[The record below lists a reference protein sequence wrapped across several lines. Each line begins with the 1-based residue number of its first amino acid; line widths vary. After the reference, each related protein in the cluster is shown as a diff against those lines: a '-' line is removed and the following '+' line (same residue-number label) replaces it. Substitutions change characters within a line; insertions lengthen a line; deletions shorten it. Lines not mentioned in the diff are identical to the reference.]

1 MPVERMMP
9 TPESA
14 DLVELVRD
22 LVDRELR
29 PAVTES
35 EAVGRFPREVFRTL
49 GKVGLLGL
57 TGPPQYGG
65 GGQPYEVYLQVLEE
79 IAAAWMSVAV
89 GISVH
94 TLACYPLV
102 TFGSPQQQR
111 RWLPELLGGETLG
124 AYSLSEAHAGSDPAS
139 LRTRAIREE
148 SGYRL
153 AGSKAWVTHGGE
165 ADFYTVFAR
174 TGEGTR
180 GISCF
185 LVPDGSPGLSF
196 GAPERKMGLRA
207 STTAGLHLDD
217 VPVAVDRRLG
227 VEGQGFAIAMSAL
240 DAGRLGIAACAT
252 GLAQAALDVA
262 VGYAREREQF
272 GQPIAEFQGVAFMLA
287 DMAAA
292 VASAR
297 ATYLDAARR
306 MDQGRPVTREAAI
319 AKLLGTDT
327 AMRVTT
333 DAVQV
338 LGGYG
343 YTEEFPVER
352 YMREAKV
359 TQIFE
364 GTNQIQRLVIS
375 RGLTTERSGR

>member
-1 MPVERMMP
+1 MPVERLMP
-9 TPESA
+9 TSESA
-14 DLVELVRD
+14 DLIEMVREI
-22 LVDRELR
+22 VDRDLR
-29 PAVTES
+29 PAVAEH
-35 EAVGRFPREVFRTL
+35 EATGRFPRDVFRTL
-49 GKVGLLGL
+49 GKAGLLGL
-57 TGPPQYGG
+57 TGPKRYGG
-65 GGQPYEVYLQVLEE
+65 AGQPYEVYLQVLEE

-89 GISVH
+89 GVSVH

-102 TFGSPQQQR
+102 TFGSEAQRR
-111 RWLPELLGGETLG
+111 RWLPELLGGELLG
-124 AYSLSEAHAGSDPAS
+124 AYSLSEAHAGSDAAS
-139 LRTRAIREE
+139 LRTRAERVDE
-148 SGYRL
+148 GYRL
-153 AGSKAWVTHGGE
+153 TGSKAWVTHGGE

-174 TGEGTR
+174 TSSQR
-180 GISCF
+180 RSLSCF
-185 LVPDGSPGLSF
+185 LLPGDAPGLSA

-207 STTAGLHLDD
+207 STTAALHLDQ
-217 VPVAVDRRLG
+217 VPVAAERRVG
-227 VEGQGFAIAMSAL
+227 DEGRGFAIAMSAL
-240 DAGRLGIAACAT
+240 DAGRMGIAACAT

-262 VGYAREREQF
+262 VAYAQEREQF
-272 GQPIAEFQGVAFMLA
+272 GQPIASFQGVAFMLA

-306 MDQGRPVTREAAI
+306 MDQGRPVTRAAAI
-319 AKLLGTDT
+319 AKLLCTDT

-343 YTEEFPVER
+343 YTEDFPVER
-352 YMREAKV
+352 YLREAKV

-375 RGLTTERSGR
+375 RSLAHDRVAR